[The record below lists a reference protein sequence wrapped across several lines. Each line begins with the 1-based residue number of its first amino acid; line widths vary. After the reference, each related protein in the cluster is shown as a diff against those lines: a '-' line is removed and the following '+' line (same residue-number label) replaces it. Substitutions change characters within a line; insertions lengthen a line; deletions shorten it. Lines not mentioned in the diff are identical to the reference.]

1 VAKRKDPSAVP
12 GDGIPSD
19 PGPRDHGDTR
29 SDWPERPA
37 WVSDSSGGSGEGFD
51 AAGDGWLEGVAPT
64 LYQFLTLQGWGG
76 KQRKPGTIRIFA
88 EQGKWKA
95 CLNDNEAGRYA
106 FVSADSL
113 PRLLEVI
120 EAGLGTR
127 GMDWRANKKWK

>member
-1 VAKRKDPSAVP
+1 MAKKKDLSGIGGTSGN
-12 GDGIPSD
+12 GDSVI
-19 PGPRDHGDTR
+19 RDHGDTR

-37 WVSDSSGGSGEGFD
+37 WVSDSRDGGGQGYD
-51 AAGDGWLEGVAPT
+51 AAGDSWLEGVAPT

-88 EQGKWKA
+88 EEGKWKC

-113 PRLLEVI
+113 EKLLGAV
-120 EAGLGTR
+120 EAGLGAR
-127 GMDWRANKKWK
+127 GMDWRPNKKWK